1 MEFRVKDAT
10 NLEGIETDS
19 IDLVVSI
26 FGVFLIPNQDK
37 VMESIQRVLK
47 PQNGVFANVAWTTIK
62 NAETMDE
69 GFGVSFFD
77 LIIQSMRCL
86 DLPKPPK
93 PSAPIIWADTA
104 KAKEFLETTGAF
116 APAKIYRSIHSTTF
130 ANAHKVPELMVDHNV
145 LIQSLKDIIDPQKLE
160 KARQVIINAV
170 VRDGQN
176 EPEEP
181 VVLMTAANL
190 IVARFQNE

>member
-104 KAKEFLETTGAF
+104 KAKEFLETTGE
-116 APAKIYRSIHSTTF
+116 
-130 ANAHKVPELMVDHNV
+130 VPELMVDHNV